1 MTTSPAPKTPIER
14 WTATIIQVIAAFV
27 LVLPAALAQVDG
39 AAGPTAW
46 ILGIA
51 AATVIVVN
59 GVWNAVSAA
68 VPGPWRRVVR
78 TAVHVILAVAL
89 AVPAA
94 VTAVGEPADVT
105 GWLIG
110 VLGAVVVILS
120 AVQNAAAAAA
130 ASKAT

>member
-1 MTTSPAPKTPIER
+1 MNTTTPPKTASER
-14 WTATIIQVIAAFV
+14 WLATIVQVIGAFV
-27 LVLPAALAQVDG
+27 LVLPAALSQVHG

-59 GVWNAVSAA
+59 GVWNAVSGA

-78 TAVHVILAVAL
+78 TAVHVVLAICL

-94 VTAVGEPADVT
+94 VAAVGKPADTT

-120 AVQNAAAAAA
+120 AIQNAVGA
-130 ASKAT
+130 KAP

>member
-78 TAVHVILAVAL
+78 TTVHVVLAFAL

-110 VLGAVVVILS
+110 VLGSVVVILS

>member
-1 MTTSPAPKTPIER
+1 MTTSPTPKTPIER

-78 TAVHVILAVAL
+78 TTVHVVLAFAL

-120 AVQNAAAAAA
+120 AAQNAAAAAA

>member
-1 MTTSPAPKTPIER
+1 MNTTTPPKTPVDR
-14 WTATIIQVIAAFV
+14 WLATIIQVIAAFV
-27 LVLPAALAQVDG
+27 LVLPAALSQVHG

-51 AATVIVVN
+51 AAAVIIVN
-59 GVWNAVSAA
+59 GVWNAVSSA

-78 TAVHVILAVAL
+78 TTVHVILAICL

-94 VTAVGEPADVT
+94 VAAVGEPANTT

-110 VLGAVVVILS
+110 ILGAVVVILS
-120 AVQNAAAAAA
+120 AIQNAVAV
-130 ASKAT
+130 KAP

>member
-1 MTTSPAPKTPIER
+1 MTTTTPNTPTQR
-14 WTATIIQVIAAFV
+14 WLATIIQVIAAFA

-51 AATVIVVN
+51 AATVIIIN
-59 GVWNAVSAA
+59 GVWNALSAA

-78 TAVHVILAVAL
+78 TTVHVILAVAL

-105 GWLIG
+105 GWLVGI
-110 VLGAVVVILS
+110 LGAVVVILS
-120 AVQNAAAAAA
+120 AAQNAIAA
-130 ASKAT
+130 KTI